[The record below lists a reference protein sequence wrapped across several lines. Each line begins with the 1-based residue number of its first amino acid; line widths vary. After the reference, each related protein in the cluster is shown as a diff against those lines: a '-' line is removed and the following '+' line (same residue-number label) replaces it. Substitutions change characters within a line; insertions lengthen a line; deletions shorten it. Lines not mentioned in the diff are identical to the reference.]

1 MRFVYVLLLFTC
13 GFAVSLLVT
22 NNAWAAL
29 QEDRSAEQSSAADK
43 PAESTERPAR
53 SGDNKE
59 EENASNAAKKG
70 QPVDLD
76 ALNAYARKNTAR
88 KFSRLAS
95 EIVDLFPPVIGSVS
109 PSTLRLY
116 SGRNQVAIGTVI
128 DPQGLV
134 LTVASELG
142 KDMTAR
148 LPDGSSK
155 PTQVLGI
162 DKDTGLALLKV
173 EAEGLT
179 PANLSLVPVPEVG
192 SWIASVSPDRN
203 PVAVGVV
210 SVKERKITGSLAF
223 IGIQSRQDSSSGR
236 GVLIDVVTY
245 ESPAYKADIRVGDR
259 IIQVGDKEVN
269 SMLEIQ
275 QVLRD
280 YAPGDNLD
288 IVVLRGSKEISLTV
302 ILAPRDQFDQ
312 TINSQDRMGSTL
324 SKRRQGFQ
332 LAFQHDSFLQAY
344 DCGSPLVD
352 LDGRVVGI
360 NIARAGRVS
369 SLALPLSV
377 VLPAIEKLKS
387 GELAP
392 AVINAKRIEQLT
404 RELESLKTEV
414 GPLAE
419 QADQEQQALQKHR
432 DKIEALKSV
441 YDDLVE
447 KLKALESE
455 KERKEEQ
462 IDSLRKRMAEIEL
475 RQKRIQEEIDS
486 LRSGALK

>member
-1 MRFVYVLLLFTC
+1 MLLLIAW
-13 GFAVSLLVT
+13 GFAFSLADT
-22 NNAWAAL
+22 NSAWAVL
-29 QEDRSAEQSSAADK
+29 QENQSAEQSSAADK
-43 PAESTERPAR
+43 PAESSESPAQ
-53 SGDNKE
+53 SGANK
-59 EENASNAAKKG
+59 EENASNAGKKG

-128 DPQGLV
+128 DSQGLV

-162 DKDTGLALLKV
+162 DKETGLALLKV

-179 PANLSLVPVPEVG
+179 PANLSLLPVPEVG

-269 SMLEIQ
+269 SMLDIQ

-280 YAPGDNLD
+280 YSPGDNLD

-302 ILAPRDQFDQ
+302 TLAPRDQFDQ

-392 AVINAKRIEQLT
+392 AVINAKRIEQLS
-404 RELESLKTEV
+404 REMESLKTEV

-419 QADQEQQALQKHR
+419 QANQEQQALQKHQ

-447 KLKALESE
+447 KLKSLESE

-475 RQKRIQEEIDS
+475 RQKRIQEEIEL
-486 LRSGALK
+486 LRSGSPK